1 MIEVRD
7 EKAGDSAAIWQ
18 VHERA
23 FPTDL
28 ESRLVELLREA
39 GKARVSLVA
48 VDDGQVVGHILF
60 SDVSISKAPEGFR
73 AAGLAPVAV
82 LPESQSQGIGGRLI
96 REGLERCKQ
105 AGYDAIVLL
114 GYPAYYSRFGF
125 VRAIDYQLD
134 NEYGVVE
141 EFMVLELRKGALA
154 SVSGM
159 VKYQPEFQTVV
170 S

>member
-82 LPESQSQGIGGRLI
+82 LPESQSQ
-96 REGLERCKQ
+96 EGLERCKQ

-154 SVSGM
+154 SASGM